1 MKFFTQH
8 LTARI
13 SSYFL
18 LLSLMTVGI
27 VGGVAFL
34 RAREALKEEAFNR
47 LSVAASL
54 KEQEIDRWFEDQERN
69 FFITTQFPEVKEQLQ
84 TLLNKQT
91 PPENYQ
97 RAYEQLSAH
106 LKDVAKVSPNF
117 SEIFILD
124 RANRTLVS
132 TNSNR
137 EGQYTV
143 AGNFTYFDFEQI
155 DSGMPI
161 PPIFYVSPATGK
173 TTVTFAAPLR
183 NAQGERVGAIL
194 AHLNLDRIDRIVRAG
209 TGLGESSETYLIG
222 SLVTASDFISK
233 SETQTKEFPDGV
245 SSAGIDAAM
254 QGGSGS
260 QLYLNY
266 NGVPVVGVY
275 RWLSEQDIALL
286 VELHQSEAFDP
297 ARQLAIAIILAGLL
311 AAGLLSFG
319 VYWLAKR
326 ISRPIL
332 AIADA
337 ATQVA
342 AGNLERAAP
351 VLTQDEVGIL
361 ARNFNAMTQQLKTS
375 FAALTESERKL
386 SQFLDAIPAGV
397 FVIDPQGKPTYI
409 NQTGQTL
416 LGRGLVDSSSS
427 EPLSAAYSAYISG
440 TEEIYPPDRLPSAL
454 ALQGE
459 STIADDMEIRRPD
472 KTIPLEVRGTPI
484 YDEEGNIIYAIAV
497 FQDIIQRKKA
507 EKVLADYS
515 HTLEQQVQERTQEL
529 SQTLHHLKTTQEE
542 LIHSEKMAALGQLVA
557 GVAHEINTPLGAISS
572 SIRNISNFLA
582 ENLKLFFATLPG
594 LPPEQQ
600 QSFLEVLQHTGQNP
614 NSLST
619 REQRKLKRALTRNL
633 EANEIEN
640 APIVANFLMGI
651 GLYDDI
657 EPWLP
662 FLQNPES
669 KKTLQMAYQFANVQS
684 STRTI
689 STAADRAGKV
699 VFALKS
705 YARYDST
712 GELIE
717 TNILDGIETVLT
729 LYQNQLKHGVEVV
742 KNYEPSLPRIRC
754 YPDELNQVWT
764 NLIHNALQAMDNR
777 GVLTIDARQLEDAIA
792 ISISDSGTGI
802 SPEVLPK
809 IFKPFFTTK
818 PPGEGSGLG
827 LDIVKKIVNK
837 HDGEINVNSVPGKTA
852 FTVSLPI
859 KRSINSQGS

>member
-1 MKFFTQH
+1 
-8 LTARI
+8 
-13 SSYFL
+13 
-18 LLSLMTVGI
+18 MTVGI

-34 RAREALKEEAFNR
+34 RAKEELKEAAFNR

-54 KEQEIDRWFEDQERN
+54 KEQEIERWFEDQKRN

-84 TLLNKQT
+84 TLLNRQT

-97 RAYEQLSAH
+97 RAYERLSEH
-106 LKDVAKVSPNF
+106 LKDVAEVSPNF

-124 RANRTLVS
+124 RANRTIVS
-132 TNSNR
+132 TNPSR
-137 EGQYTV
+137 KGQYTV

-155 DSGMPI
+155 DSGASI

-194 AHLNLDRIDRIVRAG
+194 AHLNLDRIDRIVREG

-245 SSAGIDAAM
+245 NSAGIDAAM
-254 QGGSGS
+254 QGENGSD
-260 QLYLNY
+260 LYQNY
-266 NGVPVVGVY
+266 ASVPVIGVY
-275 RWLSEQDIALL
+275 RWLEDQDIALL

-297 ARQLAIAIILAGLL
+297 ARKLAITIILAGLI
-311 AAGLLSFG
+311 AAGLLSLG

-342 AGNLERAAP
+342 AGDLDRTAP

-361 ARNFNAMTQQLKTS
+361 AKNFNAMTQQLKTS

-397 FVIDPQGKPTYI
+397 FVIDPQGKPAYV
-409 NQTGQTL
+409 NQTGKTL
-416 LGRGLVDSSSS
+416 LGQGVVDSIAS
-427 EPLSAAYSAYISG
+427 EQLSATYSAYIAG
-440 TEEIYPPDRLPSAL
+440 TEEIYPSDRLPSVL
-454 ALQGE
+454 ALQGA
-459 STIADDMEIRRPD
+459 STVVDDMEIHHPD
-472 KTIPLEVRGTPI
+472 KIIPLEVRGTPI
-484 YDEEGNIIYAIAV
+484 YDEGGKIIYAIAV
-497 FQDIIQRKKA
+497 FQDISRRKQA
-507 EKVLADYS
+507 EKVLADYNR
-515 HTLEQQVQERTQEL
+515 TLEQQVAERTQEL
-529 SQTLHHLKTTQEE
+529 SQTLNHLETTQEE

-572 SIRNISNFLA
+572 SVRNIANFLA
-582 ENLKLFFATLPG
+582 ENLEQFFGTLPG
-594 LPPEQQ
+594 LPPEQTQ
-600 QSFLEVLQHTGQNP
+600 AFLNLLQHTSQTSG
-614 NSLST
+614 SFST
-619 REQRKLKRALTRNL
+619 REQRKLKRALTRKL
-633 EANEIEN
+633 EASEIEDP
-640 APIVANFLMGI
+640 PIVANFLMGI
-651 GLYDDI
+651 GLYEEI

-662 FLQNPES
+662 FLRNPDS
-669 KKTLQMAYQFANVQS
+669 QKTLQMAYQFANAQS

-712 GELIE
+712 GEFIE
-717 TNILDGIETVLT
+717 TNLIDGIETVLT
-729 LYQNQLKHGVEVV
+729 LYQNQLKHGVDLV
-742 KNYEPSLPRIRC
+742 KNYEDSLPKIQC

-764 NLIHNALQAMDNR
+764 NLIHNALQAMDNK
-777 GVLTIDARQLEDAIA
+777 GILTINARQLQETIEIDV
-792 ISISDSGTGI
+792 SDSGMGI
-802 SPEVLPK
+802 PPEVLPK
-809 IFKPFFTTK
+809 IFNPFFTTK

-827 LDIVKKIVNK
+827 LDIVKKIINK
-837 HDGEINVNSVPGKTA
+837 HDGEIKVNSVPGKTT

-859 KRSINSQGS
+859 KH